1 MGRPKD
7 SSSKVAD
14 WSSREG
20 LDWTGRGRA
29 AGVSNEGVADNQL
42 RIGYRP
48 AYQNN
53 CFGMI
58 AALVRHSWGSVGS
71 IPSLHAGVLASV
83 VCNLLAALDG
93 DPAQR
98 SLRSVVRVAEHARPA
113 RGANWL
119 AARRPRRGRNAGLV
133 MQPIVRLFEAAW
145 CRSISQSI
153 TSASGRV
160 RTVADWRHHFGGNEA
175 ETFLSRESIIWCA

>member
-1 MGRPKD
+1 M
-7 SSSKVAD
+7 SMQSSKVAD

-58 AALVRHSWGSVGS
+58 ATLVRHSWGSVGAILMHGGAQQRVS
-71 IPSLHAGVLASV
+71 PATCWQISTEIPLGASYVALRHSQSTHTRHAERAG
-83 VCNLLAALDG
+83 LL
-93 DPAQR
+93 
-98 SLRSVVRVAEHARPA
+98 
-113 RGANWL
+113 RGA
-119 AARRPRRGRNAGLV
+119 P
-133 MQPIVRLFEAAW
+133 
-145 CRSISQSI
+145 
-153 TSASGRV
+153 
-160 RTVADWRHHFGGNEA
+160 WR
-175 ETFLSRESIIWCA
+175 

>member
-1 MGRPKD
+1 MGCPKD

-58 AALVRHSWGSVGS
+58 ATLVRHSWGPVGAILMHGGAQKRVS
-71 IPSLHAGVLASV
+71 PHA
-83 VCNLLAALDG
+83 CNLLADLDG
-93 DPAQR
+93 DPAR
-98 SLRSVVRVAEHARPA
+98 RNVCRVGRLAEHSRSA
-113 RGANWL
+113 RGASWL
-119 AARRPRRGRNAGLV
+119 AARRPRGDGKARLV
-133 MQPIVRLFEAAW
+133 MQPVVRPFGIALPALDLPPAASVPGRGRTMSDRR
-145 CRSISQSI
+145 RS
-153 TSASGRV
+153 
-160 RTVADWRHHFGGNEA
+160 
-175 ETFLSRESIIWCA
+175 L

>member
-1 MGRPKD
+1 M
-7 SSSKVAD
+7 SKETFRHD
-14 WSSREG
+14 
-20 LDWTGRGRA
+20 RGTR
-29 AGVSNEGVADNQL
+29 V
-42 RIGYRP
+42 
-48 AYQNN
+48 
-53 CFGMI
+53 
-58 AALVRHSWGSVGS
+58 ALVKSRWLNSMHLGEQM
-71 IPSLHAGVLASV
+71 ASV
-83 VCNLLAALDG
+83 ACNLLAALDR
-93 DPAQR
+93 DPAWR
-98 SLRSVVRVAEHARPA
+98 SLCSVVRVAENVRPT

-175 ETFLSRESIIWCA
+175 ETFLSRESIVGCA